1 MEEERETQEGQEEN
15 IPKFRGLYRYVHISV
30 KALDCII
37 VACVIVIILATV
49 MGLQHPGYVVSFDSR
64 GGTDVA
70 SVECEYG
77 ELVEVAEPPTRE
89 GYTFEGWYRDP
100 SCAEPWNL
108 ETDQV
113 SADMTLYANWSKN
126 P

>member
-1 MEEERETQEGQEEN
+1 MEEEKEEN
-15 IPKFRGLYRYVHISV
+15 LPKFRGLYRHVHISV

-37 VACVIVIILATV
+37 VACVVVIILATV
-49 MGLQHPGYVVSFDSR
+49 MGLQNNGYVVTFDSR

-70 SVECEYG
+70 SVKCDYG
-77 ELVEVAEPPTRE
+77 ALVETQQQPTRE

-100 SCAEPWNL
+100 SYSEKWNMQ
-108 ETDQV
+108 TDQV
-113 SADMTLYANWSKN
+113 TDSMTLYANWIPN

>member
-1 MEEERETQEGQEEN
+1 MEEEKAKDQEEN
-15 IPKFRGLYRYVHISV
+15 IPKFRGLYRHVHISV

-37 VACVIVIILATV
+37 VACIVVIIVATA
-49 MGLQHPGYVVSFDSR
+49 MGLQNRGYVVSFDSR

-70 SVECEYG
+70 SAKYEYG

-100 SCAEPWNL
+100 SYSEPWNL

-113 SADMTLYANWSKN
+113 TAAMTLYANWIKN